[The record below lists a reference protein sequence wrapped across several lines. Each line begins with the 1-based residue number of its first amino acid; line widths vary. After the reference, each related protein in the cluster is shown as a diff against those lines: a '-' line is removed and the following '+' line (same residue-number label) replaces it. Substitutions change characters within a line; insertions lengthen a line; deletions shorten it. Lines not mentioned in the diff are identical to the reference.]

1 MIDSHCHL
9 YMDAF
14 DEDRVEVIQRSKD
27 LGLKHILLPNVDV
40 YSIASMCDLSSTD
53 MDFFRIMAGIHPCYV
68 QDMDTR
74 DHLDQIVKLIE
85 MPGCVAIGEIGLDL
99 HWDSSTL
106 ELQKDILRR
115 QMELA
120 HKHKLP
126 VVLHSRDAFE
136 ETLEVVEE
144 YPEVTGVFHCFT
156 GNLDQAL
163 RAINAG
169 YYLGIG
175 GVVTFKKSGLIEIL
189 SRIGL
194 DRILLETDAP
204 YLAPLPYRGKR
215 NEPAFLKE
223 IVNYISM
230 GTGLDYEQIVKA
242 TSHNTQALFRL

>member
-1 MIDSHCHL
+1 
-9 YMDAF
+9 MDAF
-14 DEDRVEVIQRSKD
+14 DEDRVEVIQRSKA

-40 YSIASMCDLSSTD
+40 HSIASMCHLASTD
-53 MDFFRIMAGIHPCYV
+53 QDFFRIMAGIHPCYV

-74 DHLDQIVKLIE
+74 DQLDQIVKLIK

-106 ELQKDILRR
+106 ELQKDMLRR

-120 HKHKLP
+120 HKHQLP

-136 ETLEVVEE
+136 ETLEVVQE
-144 YPEVTGVFHCFT
+144 YPEVTGIFHCFT
-156 GNLDQAL
+156 GNLNQAL

-189 SRIGL
+189 SSIGL

-204 YLAPLPYRGKR
+204 YLAPVPYRGKR
-215 NEPAFLKE
+215 NEPAFLNE
-223 IVNYISM
+223 VVNYISM
-230 GTGLDYEQIVKA
+230 GAGMDYEHIVKA